1 MSNRLVV
8 TLAVCGALASAS
20 SGKAQQQQPM
30 ESYVAFLSEADH
42 FNSSGERL
50 RTAAAIIRQDRA
62 NFHRFGRRDQA
73 DESDSFFAD
82 AANREALEQMLEHG
96 HAAPGV
102 PARAEVGQPPPK
114 QRVSGLEDPGPASV
128 EELGQALHV
137 APVRR
142 HRVRGEPPAESDVV
156 RERIDDR
163 TVVDGLLGSERGALR
178 GRG

>member
-1 MSNRLVV
+1 MSNRLAI

-20 SGKAQQQQPM
+20 SGKAQQQV

-73 DESDSFFAD
+73 DESDSFCAD
-82 AANREALEQMLEHG
+82 EANREALEQMLEHG

-102 PARAEVGQPPPK
+102 ISRIVNGTALI
-114 QRVSGLEDPGPASV
+114 RVDIF
-128 EELGQALHV
+128 
-137 APVRR
+137 
-142 HRVRGEPPAESDVV
+142 RGSSEPFIKV
-156 RERIDDR
+156 
-163 TVVDGLLGSERGALR
+163 TVLD
-178 GRG
+178 

>member
-62 NFHRFGRRDQA
+62 NFHRFGRRDQG
-73 DESDSFFAD
+73 DESESFFAD

-102 PARAEVGQPPPK
+102 ISRIVNGTALI
-114 QRVSGLEDPGPASV
+114 RVDIFRGSGGPFI
-128 EELGQALHV
+128 
-137 APVRR
+137 
-142 HRVRGEPPAESDVV
+142 RV
-156 RERIDDR
+156 
-163 TVVDGLLGSERGALR
+163 TVLD
-178 GRG
+178 

>member
-1 MSNRLVV
+1 MTK
-8 TLAVCGALASAS
+8 TLALALAICGALCAPQPS
-20 SGKAQQQQPM
+20 KAQELA

-62 NFHRFGRRDQA
+62 NFHRFGRRDQG

-102 PARAEVGQPPPK
+102 ISQIVNGTALI
-114 QRVSGLEDPGPASV
+114 RV
-128 EELGQALHV
+128 
-137 APVRR
+137 
-142 HRVRGEPPAESDVV
+142 
-156 RERIDDR
+156 
-163 TVVDGLLGSERGALR
+163 
-178 GRG
+178 

>member
-20 SGKAQQQQPM
+20 SGKAQQQV

-73 DESDSFFAD
+73 DETDSFFAD

-102 PARAEVGQPPPK
+102 ISRIVNGTALI
-114 QRVSGLEDPGPASV
+114 RVDIFRGSSGPFI
-128 EELGQALHV
+128 
-137 APVRR
+137 
-142 HRVRGEPPAESDVV
+142 RV
-156 RERIDDR
+156 
-163 TVVDGLLGSERGALR
+163 TVLD
-178 GRG
+178 

>member
-1 MSNRLVV
+1 MSNRLAI

-20 SGKAQQQQPM
+20 SGKAQQQV

-82 AANREALEQMLEHG
+82 AACWVAR
-96 HAAPGV
+96 P
-102 PARAEVGQPPPK
+102 PARTASTSWIGCRAGHGLRLCVGC
-114 QRVSGLEDPGPASV
+114 ASADSSANAYHKPWFSFFLRRTEHFRLHY
-128 EELGQALHV
+128 EE
-137 APVRR
+137 
-142 HRVRGEPPAESDVV
+142 
-156 RERIDDR
+156 
-163 TVVDGLLGSERGALR
+163 
-178 GRG
+178 